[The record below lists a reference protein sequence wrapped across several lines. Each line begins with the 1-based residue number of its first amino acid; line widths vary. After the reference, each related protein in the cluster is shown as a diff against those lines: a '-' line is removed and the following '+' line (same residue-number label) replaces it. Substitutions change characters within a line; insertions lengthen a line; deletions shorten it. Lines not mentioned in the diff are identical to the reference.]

1 MLQITLMDPYM
12 WADLS
17 PFIKLTEISNN
28 KPKTKNNNNKNLKL
42 IS

>member
-1 MLQITLMDPYM
+1 M

-28 KPKTKNNNNKNLKL
+28 KPKIKNNNNKNLKL

>member
-17 PFIKLTEISNN
+17 SFTKLTQISNN
-28 KPKTKNNNNKNLKL
+28 KPKNKKKIIKIQN
-42 IS
+42 